1 MLVSRKCQT
10 VIMLTRFLPK
20 NERFFDHFRAQA
32 AVALETALA
41 FQDLLENYTDV
52 ERKVRAISALEQKA
66 DEVGHT
72 ISNALT
78 QTFITPLD
86 REDIVLLSGRMDDFV
101 DAIEDAAKRLWLYR
115 IPAPTEQAIQM
126 GKIIAAQAKLLTVAV
141 PLVEKNQDSAALLA
155 RAKEIKKLESEADD
169 IMDQAASSLYDDA
182 GDIKTLVSAIRWGEL
197 NQFLEDATDRAPAV
211 ASALESIALKN
222 A

>member
-52 ERKVRAISALEQKA
+52 ERKVRAISALEHKA

-197 NQFLEDATDRAPAV
+197 NQFLEDATDRAQDV

>member
-1 MLVSRKCQT
+1 
-10 VIMLTRFLPK
+10 MLTRFLPK

-52 ERKVRAISALEQKA
+52 ERKVRAISALEHKA

-126 GKIIAAQAKLLTVAV
+126 GKIIAAQAKLLTIAV

-182 GDIKTLVSAIRWGEL
+182 SDIKTLVSAIRWGEL
-197 NQFLEDATDRAPAV
+197 NQFLEDATDRAQDV

>member
-1 MLVSRKCQT
+1 M
-10 VIMLTRFLPK
+10 MLTRFLPK

-155 RAKEIKKLESEADD
+155 RAKEIKTLESEADD
-169 IMDQAASSLYDDA
+169 IMDQAASSLYNDA
-182 GDIKTLVSAIRWGEL
+182 SDIKTLVSAIRWGEL
-197 NQFLEDATDRAPAV
+197 NQFLEDATDRAQDV

>member
-1 MLVSRKCQT
+1 
-10 VIMLTRFLPK
+10 MLTRFLPK

-41 FQDLLENYTDV
+41 FQDLLEHYTDV
-52 ERKVRAISALEQKA
+52 ERKVRAISALERKA

-126 GKIIAAQAKLLTVAV
+126 GKIIADQAKLLTVAV
-141 PLVEKNQDSAALLA
+141 PLVEKNQDSNALLA
-155 RAKEIKKLESEADD
+155 RAKEIKQLEDQADV
-169 IMDQAASSLYDDA
+169 IMDQASSSLYDNA
-182 GDIKTLVSAIRWGEL
+182 TDIKTLVSAIRWGEL
-197 NQFLEDATDRAPAV
+197 NQFLEDATDRAQDV
-211 ASALESIALKN
+211 ANALESIALKN

>member
-1 MLVSRKCQT
+1 
-10 VIMLTRFLPK
+10 MLTRFLPK

-41 FQDLLENYTDV
+41 FQDLLEHYTDV
-52 ERKVRAISALEQKA
+52 ERKVRAISALEHKA
-66 DEVGHT
+66 DEVGHI

-126 GKIIAAQAKLLTVAV
+126 GRIIADQAKLLTIAV
-141 PLVEKNQDSAALLA
+141 PLVEKNHDSAELLV
-155 RAKEIKKLESEADD
+155 RAKEIKQLESQADR
-169 IMDQAASSLYDDA
+169 IMDQASSSLYDNA
-182 GDIKTLVSAIRWGEL
+182 SDIKTLVSAIRWGEL
-197 NQFLEDATDRAPAV
+197 NQFLEDATDRAQDV
-211 ASALESIALKN
+211 ANALESIALKN

>member
-1 MLVSRKCQT
+1 MV
-10 VIMLTRFLPK
+10 MLTRFLPK

-52 ERKVRAISALEQKA
+52 ERKVRAISALEHKA
-66 DEVGHT
+66 DQVGHT

-126 GKIIAAQAKLLTVAV
+126 GKIIAAQAKLLTIAV
-141 PLVEKNQDSAALLA
+141 PLVEKNQDSATLLA
-155 RAKEIKKLESEADD
+155 RAFDIKKLESEADD
-169 IMDQAASSLYDDA
+169 IMDQAASSLYDNA
-182 GDIKTLVSAIRWGEL
+182 ADIKTLVSAIRWGEL
-197 NQFLEDATDRAPAV
+197 NQFLEDATDRAQDV